1 MSVAIMRFRAGA
13 NGYAVA
19 AGCVEGVGPA
29 RPGIPHLAQLLQTGA
44 SGERDA
50 ERDAEHDAEH
60 DGVRALRLVARGQRL
75 EVAVDGPIDVVE
87 IAREDITPCRS
98 TLSSRILGFARLDGD
113 MYALLD
119 AESLVQVEREP
130 G

>member
-13 NGYAVA
+13 SGYAVA

-29 RPGIPHLAQLLQTGA
+29 RPGVPHLVQLLDARTAGDHPGA
-44 SGERDA
+44 H
-50 ERDAEHDAEH
+50 HDDSDH
-60 DGVRALRLVARGQRL
+60 VRTLRLVVRGQRL

-87 IAREDITPCRS
+87 IARDDITPCRS

-119 AESLVQVEREP
+119 ADNLFAAEHAP

>member
-29 RPGIPHLAQLLQTGA
+29 HPGVPHLRQLLGAGATGDHDRDRD
-44 SGERDA
+44 SERT
-50 ERDAEHDAEH
+50 
-60 DGVRALRLVARGQRL
+60 LRLAVRGQRL

-87 IAREDITPCRS
+87 IARGDITPCRS

-119 AESLVQVEREP
+119 AELLFKVEHAP